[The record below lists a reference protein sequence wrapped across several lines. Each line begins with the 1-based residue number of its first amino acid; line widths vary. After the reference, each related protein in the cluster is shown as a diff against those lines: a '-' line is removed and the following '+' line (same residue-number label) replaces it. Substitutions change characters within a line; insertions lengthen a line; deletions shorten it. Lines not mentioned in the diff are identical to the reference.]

1 MGFAHADLRE
11 PYKLHRSSQPAPP
24 SGARRANFPEGGEKV
39 AFEVYLYNVPKVS
52 EDGKKALPIAPH
64 QTKDFD
70 DLEKA
75 SEFAAE
81 QKDKFDRVVLMRHDE
96 EEQKLVKR
104 YTEGKHEDAEE
115 IVRH

>member
-1 MGFAHADLRE
+1 M
-11 PYKLHRSSQPAPP
+11 
-24 SGARRANFPEGGEKV
+24 

-52 EDGKKALPIAPH
+52 EDGKKALPIPEH
-64 QTKDFD
+64 QTQEFD

-75 SEFAAE
+75 SKFAADN
-81 QKDKFDRVVLMRHDE
+81 KDKFDRVVLMRHDA

-104 YTEGKHEDAEE
+104 YTEGRHEDAEE

>member
-1 MGFAHADLRE
+1 M
-11 PYKLHRSSQPAPP
+11 
-24 SGARRANFPEGGEKV
+24 

-52 EDGKKALPIAPH
+52 EDGKKALPIAEH
-64 QTKDFD
+64 QTQEFE
-70 DLEKA
+70 DLEQA
-75 SEFAAE
+75 SKFASE
-81 QKDKFDRVVLMRHDE
+81 QKDKFERVVLLRHDA

>member
-1 MGFAHADLRE
+1 
-11 PYKLHRSSQPAPP
+11 
-24 SGARRANFPEGGEKV
+24 V

-52 EDGKKALPIAPH
+52 EDGKKALPIPEH
-64 QTKDFD
+64 QTQEFD

-75 SEFAAE
+75 SKFAADN
-81 QKDKFDRVVLMRHDE
+81 KDKFDRVVLMRHDA

-104 YTEGKHEDAEE
+104 YTEGRHEDAEE